1 MNILLKFCTLQIPFN
16 LNKINHRNWN
26 VWDLFFIVCSWHRK
40 SQHFEFLL
48 WEFQM
53 EKKLFSVYIC
63 EVILKQLKDGKNIWQ
78 GRLVWWD
85 KFCWSLNFRLQLFSS
100 HYEANWKPLYFTNF
114 WGIKSRIYDSCEIS
128 NCRDKNRFYGFLDT
142 KTIQLL
148 SSKPQKYFHEQKKPK
163 WMQWRGRS
171 LI

>member
-1 MNILLKFCTLQIPFN
+1 MECVRFIFHCLFLAQKEPTFWIPTLGIS
-16 LNKINHRNWN
+16 
-26 VWDLFFIVCSWHRK
+26 DG
-40 SQHFEFLL
+40 
-48 WEFQM
+48 
-53 EKKLFSVYIC
+53 KKLFSVYIC
-63 EVILKQLKDGKNIWQ
+63 EVILKQLKEGKNIWQ

-85 KFCWSLNFRLQLFSS
+85 KFGWSLNFRLQLFSS

-142 KTIQLL
+142 RTIQLL
-148 SSKPQKYFHEQKKPK
+148 SSEPQKYFHEQKKPK

>member
-1 MNILLKFCTLQIPFN
+1 MCEIYFSLSVLGTERANILNSYFGNFRWK
-16 LNKINHRNWN
+16 
-26 VWDLFFIVCSWHRK
+26 
-40 SQHFEFLL
+40 
-48 WEFQM
+48 
-53 EKKLFSVYIC
+53 KKLFSVYIC
-63 EVILKQLKDGKNIWQ
+63 EVILKQLKEGKNIWQ

-85 KFCWSLNFRLQLFSS
+85 KFGWSLNFRLQLFSS

-142 KTIQLL
+142 RTIQLL
-148 SSKPQKYFHEQKKPK
+148 SSEPQKYFHEQKKPK